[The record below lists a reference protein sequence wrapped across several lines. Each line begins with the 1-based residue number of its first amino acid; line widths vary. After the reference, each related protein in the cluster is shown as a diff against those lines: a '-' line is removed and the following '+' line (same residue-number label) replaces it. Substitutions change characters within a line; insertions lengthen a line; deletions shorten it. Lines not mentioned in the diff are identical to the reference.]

1 MVNKSLISIVIPSYN
16 SEKFITRCL
25 TSLISQK
32 ADIENEI
39 IVVDS
44 SKDDTP
50 KIVREKFPSVKL
62 IHLDKQALPG
72 AARNFGVRKAK
83 GDILAFI
90 DSDCIAHP
98 NWISSVVKGINQGY
112 SIVGGAVENATPYSF
127 IGIADYIL
135 TFNEFL
141 PGMPKRDVTF
151 LPTCNFICRKD
162 VFEDIGGFP
171 PDWAAGE
178 DFLFCYKASQKHKLL
193 FTQSV
198 LVSHINREHF
208 KKFLIHHYDF
218 GKHGAM
224 TRKKLK
230 LPGTIFTKHHL
241 LALLIPFVRFLRI
254 SWRIVR
260 WNKSMLPQFILTL
273 PLVMMGIISW
283 SFGFIRGGVKIN

>member
-1 MVNKSLISIVIPSYN
+1 MVNKSFISIIIPSYN
-16 SEKFITRCL
+16 SERFITRCL
-25 TSLISQK
+25 TSLTSQK

-39 IVVDS
+39 IVADS

-50 KIVREKFPSVKL
+50 KIIKEKFPSVKL
-62 IHLDKQALPG
+62 IQLDKQALPG
-72 AARNFGVRKAK
+72 AARNFGAREAK

-98 NWISSVVKGINQGY
+98 DWIRSVAESINQGY
-112 SIVGGAVENATPYSF
+112 NIVGGAVENATPYSF
-127 IGIADYIL
+127 VGIADYIL
-135 TFNEFL
+135 TFNEFF
-141 PGMPKRDVTF
+141 PGMPERDVTF

-178 DFLFCYKASQKHKLL
+178 DFLFCYEASKKHKLL

-198 LVSHINREHF
+198 LASHINREHF

-230 LPGTIFTKHHL
+230 LPGTIFTKHPL
-241 LALLIPFVRFLRI
+241 FALLLPFVRFSRI
-254 SWRIVR
+254 SWRIIR
-260 WNKSMLPQFILTL
+260 WNKSMLPQLILTL
-273 PLVMMGIISW
+273 PLVMIGIISW
-283 SFGFIRGGVKIN
+283 SFGFIRGCAKIN

>member
-1 MVNKSLISIVIPSYN
+1 MDNKPLVSIVIPSYN
-16 SEKFITRCL
+16 SERFITRCL
-25 TSLISQK
+25 SSLKSQK
-32 ADIENEI
+32 TDIQYEI
-39 IVVDS
+39 IVADS

-50 KIVREKFPSVKL
+50 KIIREKFPSIRL
-62 IHLDKQALPG
+62 IHRDKQALPG
-72 AARNFGVRKAK
+72 AGRNFGVKEAK

-90 DSDCIAHP
+90 DSDCIAPP
-98 NWISSVVKGINQGY
+98 NWLNSVVRSISQGY
-112 SIVGGAVENATPYSF
+112 SIVGGAIENATNYSY
-127 IGIADYIL
+127 IGTADYLL

-141 PGMPKRDVTF
+141 PGVPRREVTF

-178 DFLFCYKASQKHKLL
+178 DFLFCYKASQKYKLL

-198 LVSHINREHF
+198 IVYHINREQF
-208 KKFLIHHYDF
+208 KKFLIHHYSF

-230 LPGTIFTKHHL
+230 LPGTIFTIHPL

-260 WNKSMLPQFILTL
+260 WNKRLLPQFIITM
-273 PLVMMGIISW
+273 PLLVIGISAW
-283 SFGFIRGGVKIN
+283 SYGFIKMCFKIN